1 MNQFHKEFKDRGLVV
16 IGVTDESESKAKPY
30 IERNKMQ
37 YPVAFGGGAKE
48 YKTRGIPH
56 SWLVGPGGKIVWKG
70 HPGGLNASIIEK
82 HIEGARM
89 GPKISLPPQL
99 VKSEKYLKVG
109 QFGKA
114 YKDLEKQA
122 GRAKDP
128 AVEKAAREAMQKIAE
143 FASVEL
149 SRVAQFKKEH
159 KYSAGLQ
166 ALQRGTVSFKGMT
179 IAKEFEKE
187 LKAWKKDKSIQAE
200 MAGGAMLDEA
210 KDLVKRG
217 QYEKAAQIYATL
229 VKSKKYAGSEAQK
242 EAEIRLQEIKKYL

>member
-16 IGVTDESESKAKPY
+16 IGVTDEPESKAKPY

-99 VKSEKYLKVG
+99 VKSAKYLKVG

-114 YKDLEKQA
+114 YKDLDKQA

-166 ALQRGTVSFKGMT
+166 ALQRGAVSFKGMT
-179 IAKEFEKE
+179 IAKEFDKE

-200 MAGGAMLDEA
+200 MAGSAMLDEA

-217 QYEKAAQIYATL
+217 KYEKAAKIYAVL
-229 VKSKKYAGSEAQK
+229 SKSKKFAGSEAQK

>member
-1 MNQFHKEFKDRGLVV
+1 LNQFHKEFKDRGLVV
-16 IGVTDESESKAKPY
+16 IGVTDEPEAKAKPY
-30 IERNKMQ
+30 IDRNKMQ
-37 YPVAFGGGAKE
+37 YPVAFGGGANE

-89 GPKISLPPQL
+89 GPKITLPPQL
-99 VKSEKYLKVG
+99 VKSEKYLKAG

-114 YKDLEKQA
+114 YNDLEKQA

-128 AVEKAAREAMQKIAE
+128 VVELAARDAMKKIAE
-143 FASVEL
+143 FASVDFA
-149 SRVAQFKKEH
+149 RVAQFKKEQ

-166 ALQRGTVSFKGMT
+166 ALQRGAVSFKGMA

-200 MAGGAMLDEA
+200 MAGSKLLDDA

-217 QYEKAAQIYATL
+217 KYQKAAQIYATL
-229 VKSKKYAGSEAQK
+229 AKSKKYAGSAAQK

>member
-16 IGVTDESESKAKPY
+16 IGVTDEPETKAKPY
-30 IERNKMQ
+30 IERNKML

-99 VKSEKYLKVG
+99 VKSAKYLKVG

-114 YKDLEKQA
+114 YKDLDKQA

-166 ALQRGTVSFKGMT
+166 ALQRGAVSFKGMT
-179 IAKEFEKE
+179 IAKEFDKE

-217 QYEKAAQIYATL
+217 KYEKAAKIYAVL
-229 VKSKKYAGSEAQK
+229 SKSKKYAGSEAQK

>member
-1 MNQFHKEFKDRGLVV
+1 LNQFHKEFKDRGLVV
-16 IGVTDESESKAKPY
+16 IGVTDEPETKAKPY
-30 IERNKMQ
+30 IERNKML

-99 VKSEKYLKVG
+99 VKSAKYLKVG

-114 YKDLEKQA
+114 YKDLDKQA

-166 ALQRGTVSFKGMT
+166 ALQRGAVSFKGMT
-179 IAKEFEKE
+179 IAKEFDKE

-217 QYEKAAQIYATL
+217 KYEKAAKIYAVL
-229 VKSKKYAGSEAQK
+229 SKSKKYAGSEAQK

>member
-16 IGVTDESESKAKPY
+16 IGVTDEPESKAKPY
-30 IERNKMQ
+30 IDRNKML
-37 YPVAFGGGAKE
+37 YPIAYGGGASG

-82 HIEGARM
+82 HIEGARV

-99 VKSEKYLKVG
+99 VKSEKYLKAG
-109 QFGKA
+109 QFGRA
-114 YKDLEKQA
+114 YTDLEKQA

-128 AVEKAAREAMQKIAE
+128 EIEKAARDAMKKIAE

-149 SRVAQFKKEH
+149 ARVAKFKKEQ

-166 ALQRGTVSFKGMT
+166 ALQRGSVSFKGMA
-179 IAKEFEKE
+179 IAKEFTKE

-200 MAGGAMLDEA
+200 MAGGQLLVDAQ
-210 KDLVKRG
+210 DLVKRG
-217 QYEKAAQIYATL
+217 KYEKAAKIYATL
-229 VKSKKYAGSEAQK
+229 VKSKKYAGSSAQK

>member
-217 QYEKAAQIYATL
+217 QYEKAAKIYATL